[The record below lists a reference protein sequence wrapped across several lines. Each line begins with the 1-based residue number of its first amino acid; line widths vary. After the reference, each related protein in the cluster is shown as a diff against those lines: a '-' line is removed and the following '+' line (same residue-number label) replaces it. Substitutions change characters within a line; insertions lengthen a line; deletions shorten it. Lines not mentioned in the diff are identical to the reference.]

1 MTDASMTSDARSP
14 RGGAMRLPLAL
25 RGLLRDLRAS
35 DVRALFLALMLAV
48 AATTMIGFFL
58 DRLDRGLTRQAG
70 QLLGGDLVLESSNP
84 LDPRFRQ
91 AFEEAGLEMSP
102 QLGMVSMASHGD
114 SFVLSSL
121 KAVSPGY
128 PLMGQVELA
137 SDTPETRIAGA
148 DGKPADDGSADGER
162 AATRPAIPP
171 PGEAWLVPR
180 LATALGV
187 SPGDTLTVGRKTLT
201 LSGLIT
207 REPDQQG
214 GFSEFSP
221 RLMFNMADLEATGLI
236 QPGSRMEYRLLAAG
250 DPAAVQQARD
260 AIAPLLASADNA
272 EVRLKDVREDR
283 PRLGR
288 SLERAD
294 KYLSL
299 AGLVA
304 VLLAGVAVA
313 MSTRRYVERHLDSA
327 ALWRCF
333 GASQRQLSRLFA
345 AQLGWLALLASTLGA
360 VLGLLGQMGLV
371 ALLERFLP
379 LELPAPGPL
388 PLALGILTALA
399 VLAGF
404 AGPML
409 LRLRQVSALK
419 VLRRELAPLPA
430 SAWVVVAMASLVFGA
445 LMWLYSGD
453 LMLAAGLLVGG
464 IIGLGLLLV
473 VGQLL
478 LSLMVKVVA
487 RTRGQGGWSRPVRL
501 AGGLL
506 ARRRGASLGQLV
518 AFAVTFA
525 AVALIALVRGDL
537 ISRWQAQIPA
547 NAPNHFAINIQPGQ
561 QQAFGE
567 ELSAIVEAQGAESTQ
582 DGLSELYPMVRG
594 RITALKG
601 ESLLGRSQQRAL
613 ENAATR
619 ERQPDTQQAAGGMQ
633 EGTGEA
639 ESSRGVPQRELNLT
653 WHRDLPDHNRVT
665 AGDWAPLEDFADAEP
680 SRRQAIAEA
689 QGVPVSM
696 EEDLAQRMGLSIGDS
711 LSFTIGS
718 ETLKAQVVNL
728 RHVDWDS
735 FMPNF
740 YVIFPPGAL
749 ESFAHSYMTA
759 FHLEDEGALAPLV
772 RDYPSVSLINID
784 AILTRV
790 QELIAQVSRAVEL
803 ILGLVLLAGASVLYA
818 ALVAS
823 RPAREHEGALYKVF
837 GAGQSL
843 LARLQAAEFVLLGA
857 LSGLLGAMLAEGA
870 AVGLYSG
877 WLGLPVVLHPWL
889 WLGLPL
895 IGAVLVGGLGFWLS
909 REVRRQPPMAGL
921 RALQ

>member
-1 MTDASMTSDARSP
+1 MSEPRVSDRAATSSANAQRP
-14 RGGAMRLPLAL
+14 RGARLPLAL

-58 DRLDRGLTRQAG
+58 DRLDRGLNRQAS

-84 LDPRFRQ
+84 LDPRFAE
-91 AFEEAGLEMSP
+91 AFRAAGLEMSP
-102 QLGMVSMASHGD
+102 QLGMVSMASHDD

-128 PLMGQVELA
+128 PLAGRVELESDA
-137 SDTPETRIAGA
+137 S
-148 DGKPADDGSADGER
+148 GEEAQASGTSSR
-162 AATRPAIPP
+162 SEIPP
-171 PGEAWLVPR
+171 PGEAWIVPR
-180 LATALGV
+180 LAMALSAEV
-187 SPGDTLTVGRKTLT
+187 GDTLTVGRKQLT
-201 LSGLIT
+201 ISGLIT

-221 RLMFNMADLEATGLI
+221 RLMFNMEDLDATGLI

-345 AQLGWLALLASTLGA
+345 AQLGWLALLASTGGA

-399 VLAGF
+399 VLVGF

-430 SAWVVVAMASLVFGA
+430 SAWVVVAIASLVFGA

-464 IIGLGLLLV
+464 IIALGLLMV

-478 LSLMVKVVA
+478 LSLMLKVVA
-487 RTRGQGGWSRPVRL
+487 RMRGQGGWSRPIRL
-501 AGGLL
+501 AGGML

-525 AVALIALVRGDL
+525 AMALIALVRGDL
-537 ISRWQAQIPA
+537 ITRWQAQIPT
-547 NAPNHFAINIQPGQ
+547 NAPNHFAINIQPGE

-567 ELSAIVEAQGAESTQ
+567 QLTAMVDEQAGDSQ
-582 DGLSELYPMVRG
+582 SELYPMVRG

-601 ESLLGRSQQRAL
+601 ESLLGRTQQRL
-613 ENAATR
+613 QAAQSD
-619 ERQPDTQQAAGGMQ
+619 QPAAGGMQ
-633 EGTGEA
+633 EGRSDEGDGEQQ
-639 ESSRGVPQRELNLT
+639 GVPQRELNLT
-653 WHRDLPDHNRVT
+653 WHRDLPDHNRLS
-665 AGDWAPLEDFADAEP
+665 AGEWTPISDFADADSEAR
-680 SRRQAIAEA
+680 SRLAATR
-689 QGVPVSM
+689 GVPVSM
-696 EEDLAQRMGLSIGDS
+696 EEELAERMGLVIGDS

-718 ETLKAQVVNL
+718 ETVKAQVVNL

-735 FMPNF
+735 FLPNF

-759 FHLEDEGALAPLV
+759 FHLEDERKLAPLV

-837 GAGQSL
+837 GAGQGL
-843 LARLQAAEFVLLGA
+843 LARLQAAEFVLLGL
-857 LSGLLGAMLAEGA
+857 LSGLLAAMLAEGA

-889 WLGLPL
+889 WVLLPL
-895 IGAVLVGGLGFWLS
+895 AGGVLIGGLGFWLS

>member
-1 MTDASMTSDARSP
+1 M
-14 RGGAMRLPLAL
+14 PLAL

-58 DRLDRGLTRQAG
+58 DRLDRGLTRQAS

-84 LDPRFRQ
+84 LDPRFAE
-91 AFEEAGLEMSP
+91 AFRAAGLEMSP

-121 KAVSPGY
+121 KAVTPGY
-128 PLMGQVELA
+128 PLMGKVALE
-137 SDTPETRIAGA
+137 SDAP
-148 DGKPADDGSADGER
+148 GEESQAPGTSSR
-162 AATRPAIPP
+162 AEIPP
-171 PGEAWLVPR
+171 PGEAWIVPR
-180 LATALGV
+180 LAMALSAEV
-187 SPGDTLTVGRKTLT
+187 GDTLTVGRKQLT
-201 LSGLIT
+201 ISGLIT

-221 RLMFNMADLEATGLI
+221 RLMFNMEDLDATGLI

-345 AQLGWLALLASTLGA
+345 AQLGWLALLASTGGA

-399 VLAGF
+399 VLVGF

-430 SAWVVVAMASLVFGA
+430 SAWVVVAIASLVFGA

-464 IIGLGLLLV
+464 IIALGLLMV

-478 LSLMVKVVA
+478 LSLMLKVVA
-487 RTRGQGGWSRPVRL
+487 RMRGQGGWSRPIRL
-501 AGGLL
+501 AGGML

-525 AVALIALVRGDL
+525 AMALIALVRGDL
-537 ISRWQAQIPA
+537 ITRWQAQIPTD
-547 NAPNHFAINIQPGQ
+547 APNHFAINIQPGE

-567 ELSAIVEAQGAESTQ
+567 QLTAMVDEQAGDSQ
-582 DGLSELYPMVRG
+582 SELYPMVRG

-601 ESLLGRSQQRAL
+601 ESLLGRTQQRLQTAQSD
-613 ENAATR
+613 
-619 ERQPDTQQAAGGMQ
+619 QPAAGGMQ
-633 EGTGEA
+633 EGRSDEGDGEQQ
-639 ESSRGVPQRELNLT
+639 GVPQRELNLT
-653 WHRDLPDHNRVT
+653 WHRDLPDHNRLS
-665 AGDWAPLEDFADAEP
+665 AGEWTPISDFADADSEAR
-680 SRRQAIAEA
+680 SRLAAT

-696 EEDLAQRMGLSIGDS
+696 EEELAERMGLVIGDS

-718 ETLKAQVVNL
+718 ETVKAQVVNL

-735 FMPNF
+735 FLPNF

-759 FHLEDEGALAPLV
+759 FHLEDERKLAPLV

-837 GAGQSL
+837 GAGQGL
-843 LARLQAAEFVLLGA
+843 LARLQAAEFVLLGL
-857 LSGLLGAMLAEGA
+857 LSGLLAAMLAEGA

-889 WLGLPL
+889 WVLLPL
-895 IGAVLVGGLGFWLS
+895 AGGVLIGGLGFWLS

>member
-1 MTDASMTSDARSP
+1 
-14 RGGAMRLPLAL
+14 
-25 RGLLRDLRAS
+25 
-35 DVRALFLALMLAV
+35 
-48 AATTMIGFFL
+48 
-58 DRLDRGLTRQAG
+58 
-70 QLLGGDLVLESSNP
+70 
-84 LDPRFRQ
+84 
-91 AFEEAGLEMSP
+91 
-102 QLGMVSMASHGD
+102 
-114 SFVLSSL
+114 
-121 KAVSPGY
+121 
-128 PLMGQVELA
+128 
-137 SDTPETRIAGA
+137 
-148 DGKPADDGSADGER
+148 
-162 AATRPAIPP
+162 
-171 PGEAWLVPR
+171 
-180 LATALGV
+180 
-187 SPGDTLTVGRKTLT
+187 
-201 LSGLIT
+201 
-207 REPDQQG
+207 
-214 GFSEFSP
+214 
-221 RLMFNMADLEATGLI
+221 
-236 QPGSRMEYRLLAAG
+236 
-250 DPAAVQQARD
+250 
-260 AIAPLLASADNA
+260 
-272 EVRLKDVREDR
+272 
-283 PRLGR
+283 
-288 SLERAD
+288 
-294 KYLSL
+294 
-299 AGLVA
+299 
-304 VLLAGVAVA
+304 
-313 MSTRRYVERHLDSA
+313 
-327 ALWRCF
+327 
-333 GASQRQLSRLFA
+333 
-345 AQLGWLALLASTLGA
+345 
-360 VLGLLGQMGLV
+360 GLV

-399 VLAGF
+399 VLVGF

-430 SAWVVVAMASLVFGA
+430 SAWVVVAIASLVFGA

-464 IIGLGLLLV
+464 IIALGLLMV

-478 LSLMVKVVA
+478 LSLMLKVVA
-487 RTRGQGGWSRPVRL
+487 RMRGQGGWSRPIRL
-501 AGGLL
+501 AGGML

-525 AVALIALVRGDL
+525 AMALIALVRGDL
-537 ISRWQAQIPA
+537 IIRWQAQIPTD
-547 NAPNHFAINIQPGQ
+547 APNHFAINIQPGE

-567 ELSAIVEAQGAESTQ
+567 QLTAMVDEQAGDSQ
-582 DGLSELYPMVRG
+582 SELYPMVRG

-601 ESLLGRSQQRAL
+601 ESLLGRSQQRL
-613 ENAATR
+613 QAAQSD
-619 ERQPDTQQAAGGMQ
+619 QPAAGGMQ
-633 EGTGEA
+633 EGRSDEGDGEQQ
-639 ESSRGVPQRELNLT
+639 GVPQRELNLT
-653 WHRDLPDHNRVT
+653 WHRDLPDHNRLS
-665 AGDWAPLEDFADAEP
+665 AGEWTPISDFADADSEAR
-680 SRRQAIAEA
+680 SRRAAT

-696 EEDLAQRMGLSIGDS
+696 EEELAERMGLVIGDS

-718 ETLKAQVVNL
+718 ETVKAQVVNL

-735 FMPNF
+735 FLPNF

-759 FHLEDEGALAPLV
+759 FHLEDERKLAPLV

-837 GAGQSL
+837 GAGQGL
-843 LARLQAAEFVLLGA
+843 LARLQAAEFVLLGL
-857 LSGLLGAMLAEGA
+857 LSGLLAAMLAEGA

-889 WLGLPL
+889 WVLLPL
-895 IGAVLVGGLGFWLS
+895 TGGVLIDGLGFWLS

>member
-1 MTDASMTSDARSP
+1 
-14 RGGAMRLPLAL
+14 
-25 RGLLRDLRAS
+25 
-35 DVRALFLALMLAV
+35 
-48 AATTMIGFFL
+48 
-58 DRLDRGLTRQAG
+58 
-70 QLLGGDLVLESSNP
+70 
-84 LDPRFRQ
+84 
-91 AFEEAGLEMSP
+91 
-102 QLGMVSMASHGD
+102 
-114 SFVLSSL
+114 
-121 KAVSPGY
+121 
-128 PLMGQVELA
+128 
-137 SDTPETRIAGA
+137 
-148 DGKPADDGSADGER
+148 
-162 AATRPAIPP
+162 
-171 PGEAWLVPR
+171 
-180 LATALGV
+180 
-187 SPGDTLTVGRKTLT
+187 
-201 LSGLIT
+201 
-207 REPDQQG
+207 
-214 GFSEFSP
+214 
-221 RLMFNMADLEATGLI
+221 
-236 QPGSRMEYRLLAAG
+236 
-250 DPAAVQQARD
+250 
-260 AIAPLLASADNA
+260 
-272 EVRLKDVREDR
+272 
-283 PRLGR
+283 
-288 SLERAD
+288 
-294 KYLSL
+294 
-299 AGLVA
+299 
-304 VLLAGVAVA
+304 
-313 MSTRRYVERHLDSA
+313 VERHLDSA

-345 AQLGWLALLASTLGA
+345 AQLGWLALLASTGGA

-399 VLAGF
+399 VLVGF

-430 SAWVVVAMASLVFGA
+430 SAWVVVAIASLVFGA

-464 IIGLGLLLV
+464 IIALGLLMV
-473 VGQLL
+473 AGQLL
-478 LSLMVKVVA
+478 LSLMLKVVA
-487 RTRGQGGWSRPVRL
+487 RMRGQGGWSRPIRL
-501 AGGLL
+501 AGGML

-525 AVALIALVRGDL
+525 AMALIALVRGDL
-537 ISRWQAQIPA
+537 ITRWQAQIPT
-547 NAPNHFAINIQPGQ
+547 NAPNHFAINIQPGE

-567 ELSAIVEAQGAESTQ
+567 QLTAMVDEQAGDSQ
-582 DGLSELYPMVRG
+582 SELYPMVRG

-601 ESLLGRSQQRAL
+601 ESLLGRTQQRL
-613 ENAATR
+613 QAAQSD
-619 ERQPDTQQAAGGMQ
+619 QPAAGGMQ
-633 EGTGEA
+633 EGRSDEGDGEQQ
-639 ESSRGVPQRELNLT
+639 GVPQRELNLT
-653 WHRDLPDHNRVT
+653 WHRDLPDHNRLSS
-665 AGDWAPLEDFADAEP
+665 GEWAPISDFADADSETR
-680 SRRQAIAEA
+680 SRLAAT

-696 EEDLAQRMGLSIGDS
+696 EEELAERMGLVIGDS

-718 ETLKAQVVNL
+718 ETVKAQVVNL

-735 FMPNF
+735 FLPNF

-759 FHLEDEGALAPLV
+759 FHLEDERKLAPLV

-837 GAGQSL
+837 GAGQGL
-843 LARLQAAEFVLLGA
+843 LARLQAAEFVLLGL
-857 LSGLLGAMLAEGA
+857 LSGLLAAMLAEGA

-889 WLGLPL
+889 WVLLPL
-895 IGAVLVGGLGFWLS
+895 AGGVLIGGLGFWLS

>member
-1 MTDASMTSDARSP
+1 MSEATATSSTRS
-14 RGGAMRLPLAL
+14 RRSRAARLPLAL
-25 RGLLRDLRAS
+25 RGLMRDLRAS

-84 LDPRFRQ
+84 LDPRFTQ
-91 AFEEAGLEMSP
+91 AFEEAGLTMSP
-102 QLGMVSMASHGD
+102 QLGMVSMASQGD
-114 SFVLSSL
+114 NFVLSSL
-121 KAVSPGY
+121 KAVSSGY
-128 PLMGQVELA
+128 PLMGNVELESDAEPNAGAGQTDAANDEA
-137 SDTPETRIAGA
+137 SDA
-148 DGKPADDGSADGER
+148 R
-162 AATRPAIPP
+162 AAIPP
-171 PGEAWLVPR
+171 PGEAWVVPR
-180 LATALGV
+180 LAMAL
-187 SPGDTLTVGRKTLT
+187 SLELGDTLTVGRKQLTLT
-201 LSGLIT
+201 GLIT

-221 RLMFNMADLEATGLI
+221 RLMFNMADLDATGLI
-236 QPGSRMEYRLLAAG
+236 QPGSRREYRLLAAG
-250 DPAAVQQARD
+250 DPAQVQQARE
-260 AIAPLLASADNA
+260 AIAPLLASANNA

-345 AQLGWLALLASTLGA
+345 AQLGWLALLASTAGA

-379 LELPAPGPL
+379 LELPAPGLL

-399 VLAGF
+399 VLVGF

-419 VLRRELAPLPA
+419 VLRRELAPMPA
-430 SAWVVVAMASLVFGA
+430 SAWIVVAMASLVFGA

-453 LMLAAGLLVGG
+453 LVLAAGLLVGG
-464 IIGLGLLLV
+464 IIGLGVLLV
-473 VGQLL
+473 VGHLL
-478 LSLMVKVVA
+478 LALMVRIVA
-487 RTRGQGGWSRPVRL
+487 RMRGQGGWSRPIRI

-537 ISRWQAQIPA
+537 ISRWQAQIPV

-567 ELSAIVEAQGAESTQ
+567 QLTTLVDEQAGDSQN
-582 DGLSELYPMVRG
+582 ELYPMVRG
-594 RITALKG
+594 RIMALKG
-601 ESLLGRSQQRAL
+601 DSLLGRSQQRAL
-613 ENAATR
+613 ENAAAGEGQGKGR
-619 ERQPDTQQAAGGMQ
+619 SEGQAAGGMQ
-633 EGTGEA
+633 EGA
-639 ESSRGVPQRELNLT
+639 EGDGDKGVPQRELNLT
-653 WHRDLPDHNRVT
+653 WHRDLPSHNRLT
-665 AGDWAPLEDFADAEP
+665 TGDWTPLETFADANQTQ
-680 SRRQAIAEA
+680 RAAIADE

-696 EEDLAQRMGLSIGDS
+696 EEDLAERMGLTLGDT
-711 LSFTIGS
+711 LSFTVGS
-718 ETLKAQVVNL
+718 EVVKAQVVNT
-728 RHVDWDS
+728 RFVDWDS
-735 FMPNF
+735 FQPNF

-749 ESFAHSYMTA
+749 DDFAHSYMTA
-759 FHLEDEGALAPLV
+759 FHLEDERKLAPLV

-843 LARLQAAEFVLLGA
+843 LARLQAAEFVLLGG

-877 WLGLPVVLHPWL
+877 WLGLPVALHPWL
-889 WLGLPL
+889 WISLPL
-895 IGAVLVGGLGFWLS
+895 LGALLVGGLGFWLS

>member
-1 MTDASMTSDARSP
+1 M
-14 RGGAMRLPLAL
+14 
-25 RGLLRDLRAS
+25 
-35 DVRALFLALMLAV
+35 
-48 AATTMIGFFL
+48 
-58 DRLDRGLTRQAG
+58 
-70 QLLGGDLVLESSNP
+70 
-84 LDPRFRQ
+84 
-91 AFEEAGLEMSP
+91 
-102 QLGMVSMASHGD
+102 
-114 SFVLSSL
+114 
-121 KAVSPGY
+121 
-128 PLMGQVELA
+128 
-137 SDTPETRIAGA
+137 
-148 DGKPADDGSADGER
+148 
-162 AATRPAIPP
+162 
-171 PGEAWLVPR
+171 PR

-201 LSGLIT
+201 LTGLIT

-567 ELSAIVEAQGAESTQ
+567 ELSAIVEAQG
-582 DGLSELYPMVRG
+582 
-594 RITALKG
+594 
-601 ESLLGRSQQRAL
+601 
-613 ENAATR
+613 
-619 ERQPDTQQAAGGMQ
+619 
-633 EGTGEA
+633 TGEA
-639 ESSRGVPQRELNLT
+639 EASRGVPQRELNLT

-759 FHLEDEGALAPLV
+759 FHLEEEGALAPLV

>member
-1 MTDASMTSDARSP
+1 MSEVTSSSRTSSSPPRS
-14 RGGAMRLPLAL
+14 RSARLPLAL
-25 RGLLRDLRAS
+25 RGLMRDLRAS

-84 LDPRFRQ
+84 LDPRFTQ
-91 AFEEAGLEMSP
+91 AFEEAGLTMSP
-102 QLGMVSMASHGD
+102 QLGMVSMASHD
-114 SFVLSSL
+114 DAFVLSSL
-121 KAVSPGY
+121 KAVTPGY
-128 PLMGQVELA
+128 PLMGKVELA
-137 SDTPETRIAGA
+137 SDTPDTLVEGMSGESSGGETSGSETRA
-148 DGKPADDGSADGER
+148 
-162 AATRPAIPP
+162 AIPP
-171 PGEAWLVPR
+171 PGEAWLVSR
-180 LATALGV
+180 LATALGLEL
-187 SPGDTLTVGRKTLT
+187 GDSVTVGSKTLTVT
-201 LSGLIT
+201 GLIT

-221 RLMFNMADLEATGLI
+221 RLMFNMQDLDATGLI

-345 AQLGWLALLASTLGA
+345 AQLGWLALLASTAGA

-379 LELPAPGPL
+379 LTLPAPGPL
-388 PLALGILTALA
+388 PLLLGILTALA
-399 VLAGF
+399 VLVGF

-419 VLRRELAPLPA
+419 VLRRELAPMPA
-430 SAWVVVAMASLVFGA
+430 SAWIVVAMASLVFGA

-453 LMLAAGLLVGG
+453 LVLAAGLLVGG
-464 IIGLGLLLV
+464 IVGLGLLLV
-473 VGQLL
+473 VGHLL
-478 LSLMVKVVA
+478 LALMVRIVA
-487 RTRGQGGWSRPVRL
+487 RTRGQGAWSRPIRI

-537 ISRWQAQIPA
+537 ISRWQAQIPVD
-547 NAPNHFAINIQPGQ
+547 APNHFAINIQSSQ

-567 ELSAIVEAQGAESTQ
+567 QLAALVDEQAGDSQ
-582 DGLSELYPMVRG
+582 SELYPMVRG
-594 RITALKG
+594 RITVLNG

-613 ENAATR
+613 EKADADQ
-619 ERQPDTQQAAGGMQ
+619 EPAAGGMQ
-633 EGTGEA
+633 EGADREGDGEKQ
-639 ESSRGVPQRELNLT
+639 GVPQRELNLT
-653 WHRDLPDHNRVT
+653 WHRDLPNHNRLT
-665 AGDWAPLEDFADAEP
+665 AGDWAPMETFADATP
-680 SRRQAIAEA
+680 AQRITIAGE

-696 EEDLAQRMGLSIGDS
+696 EEDLAERMGLTLGDT
-711 LSFTIGS
+711 LSFTVGS
-718 ETLKAQVVNL
+718 EVIKAQVVNT
-728 RHVDWDS
+728 RFVDWDS
-735 FMPNF
+735 FQPNF
-740 YVIFPPGAL
+740 YVVFPPGAL
-749 ESFAHSYMTA
+749 DGFAHSYMTA
-759 FHLEDEGALAPLV
+759 FHLEDDRKLAPLV

-784 AILTRV
+784 AILSRV

-843 LARLQAAEFVLLGA
+843 LARLQAAEFVLLGM

-877 WLGLPVVLHPWL
+877 WLGLPVALHPWL
-889 WLGLPL
+889 WISLPL
-895 IGAVLVGGLGFWLS
+895 LGALLVGGLGFWLS

>member
-1 MTDASMTSDARSP
+1 MSESRVSDRAATSSANTQRP
-14 RGGAMRLPLAL
+14 RAARLPLAL

-58 DRLDRGLTRQAG
+58 DRLDRGLNRQAS

-84 LDPRFRQ
+84 LDPRFAE
-91 AFEEAGLEMSP
+91 AFRAAGLEMSP

-128 PLMGQVELA
+128 PLAGGVELE
-137 SDTPETRIAGA
+137 SDAT
-148 DGKPADDGSADGER
+148 GEEAQAPDTSSR
-162 AATRPAIPP
+162 AEIPP
-171 PGEAWLVPR
+171 PGEAWIVPR
-180 LATALGV
+180 LAMALSAEV
-187 SPGDTLTVGRKTLT
+187 GDTLTVGRKQLT
-201 LSGLIT
+201 ISGLIT

-221 RLMFNMADLEATGLI
+221 RLMFNMQDLDATGLI

-345 AQLGWLALLASTLGA
+345 AQLGWLALLASTGGA

-399 VLAGF
+399 VLVGF

-430 SAWVVVAMASLVFGA
+430 SAWVVVAIASLVFGA

-464 IIGLGLLLV
+464 IIALGLLMV

-478 LSLMVKVVA
+478 LSLMLKVVA
-487 RTRGQGGWSRPVRL
+487 RMRGQGGWSRPIRL
-501 AGGLL
+501 AGGML

-525 AVALIALVRGDL
+525 AMALIALVRGDL
-537 ISRWQAQIPA
+537 ITRWQAQIPT
-547 NAPNHFAINIQPGQ
+547 NAPNHFAINIQPGE

-567 ELSAIVEAQGAESTQ
+567 QLTAMVDEQAGDSQ
-582 DGLSELYPMVRG
+582 SELYPMVRG

-601 ESLLGRSQQRAL
+601 ESLLGRTQQRLQTAQSD
-613 ENAATR
+613 
-619 ERQPDTQQAAGGMQ
+619 QPAAGGMQ
-633 EGTGEA
+633 EGRSDEGDGEQQ
-639 ESSRGVPQRELNLT
+639 GVPQRELNLT
-653 WHRDLPDHNRVT
+653 WHRDLPGHNRLS
-665 AGDWAPLEDFADAEP
+665 AGEWAPISDFADADSEAR
-680 SRRQAIAEA
+680 SRLAAA

-696 EEDLAQRMGLSIGDS
+696 EEELAERMGLVIGDS

-718 ETLKAQVVNL
+718 ETVKAQVVNL

-735 FMPNF
+735 FLPNF

-749 ESFAHSYMTA
+749 EGFAHSYMTA
-759 FHLEDEGALAPLV
+759 FHLEDERKLAPLV

-837 GAGQSL
+837 GAGQGL
-843 LARLQAAEFVLLGA
+843 LARLQAAEFVLLGL
-857 LSGLLGAMLAEGA
+857 LSGLLAAMLAEGA

-889 WLGLPL
+889 WVLLPL
-895 IGAVLVGGLGFWLS
+895 AGGVLIGGLGFWLS